1 MPCSRLGKG
10 ITKPCFIPGQMQ
22 GGGGVGKKIQVPY
35 PVSLVPKTHFTAS
48 FVKEETQK
56 GLESIVL
63 DLYMNER
70 YKKNVY

>member
-1 MPCSRLGKG
+1 
-10 ITKPCFIPGQMQ
+10 MQ
-22 GGGGVGKKIQVPY
+22 GSGGVGKKIQVPY

-48 FVKEETQK
+48 FTKEETEK